1 MKKSRWGALTAVVAV
16 GALAL
21 TGCTS
26 SGGGTDSSSA
36 PKGGTVT
43 MAIVND
49 LTSLNSNTPQG
60 NLDTN
65 GQYQYLTVDGFL
77 YPDNN
82 FNIVDNT
89 SFGTFEKVS
98 DDPLTVKYTLNKDLK
113 WSDGEPITADDMVLA
128 WAIASGHYDDATTDA
143 DGNVTSGTQYF
154 QIAGSTAGIDSTD
167 FPEVSDDNLSMTL
180 TYSEPYVD
188 WDLGFGVGQTGLAQ
202 PAHIVAKK
210 AGLDSAADLTALLKS
225 LPKGDA
231 SAPAAPNAELK
242 AAADFVNTG
251 YDITSFP
258 TDKDLLVSSGPWVL
272 SAWTPGQSLTFE
284 HNPNYKGDLA
294 PKIDK
299 LVMRVIGDAAAQ
311 VTALQNGEVDL
322 VYPQA
327 SADTKKSLEAVSG
340 AEVLAGD
347 QVSYDHLDLN
357 FGSEVFSDATVR
369 EAFLLTVPRQQILDA
384 IVTPVNPDAKVLD
397 SQLWLPNQDAYATTI
412 AQNGSAEFDPS
423 KADDNIAKAKELLAG
438 KTPTV
443 KILYNT
449 KNPNRV
455 DEFQAIQ
462 AAAAKAGFNVVDGG
476 DPEWSTLLAAGNYD
490 ASLFGWISP
499 GIGTAQIPQ
508 LFTTDGGG
516 NYNRFT
522 AANDQALATQT
533 TTDPDE
539 LEKLMLEI
547 DKIAFTEGY
556 GLPLFQ
562 LPGIYGVSSK
572 LEGVKYMGN
581 QTGPIWNNWEWSVRT
596 STNTK

>member
-1 MKKSRWGALTAVVAV
+1 LKKSRWGALAAVTAA

-21 TGCTS
+21 TGCTA
-26 SGGGTDSSSA
+26 SGGGNATNAA
-36 PKGGTVT
+36 PTGGTVT

-65 GQYQYLTVDGFL
+65 GQYQYLTAGGFL
-77 YPDNN
+77 YPDNS
-82 FNIVDNT
+82 FNIVKDE
-89 SFGTFEKVS
+89 SFGTFEKTS

-113 WSDGEPITADDMVLA
+113 WSDGEPITADDMVLG
-128 WAIASGHYDDATTDA
+128 WAIGSGYYDSATTDA

-154 QIAGSTAGIDSTD
+154 QLAGSTAGLDSTS
-167 FPEVSDDNLSMTL
+167 FPVVGDDNRSITL
-180 TYSEPYVD
+180 TYAKPYVD
-188 WDLGFGVGQTGLAQ
+188 WDILFGVGQGGLTT
-202 PAHIVAKK
+202 PAHVVAKK
-210 AGLDSAADLTALLKS
+210 AGLASAADLTALLKS
-225 LPKGDA
+225 LPHGDK
-231 SAPAAPNAELK
+231 SAPAAANDTLK
-242 AAADFVNTG
+242 KAADFVNTG

-284 HNPNYKGDLA
+284 HNPNYKGALA

-340 AEVLAGD
+340 AQVMTGD

-357 FGSEVFSDATVR
+357 FGSEVFKDPTVR
-369 EAFLLTVPRQQILDA
+369 EAFLLTIPRQQILDA

-397 SQLWLPNQDAYATTI
+397 SQLWLPSQSEYATTV
-412 AQNGSAEFDPS
+412 AQNGSDKYDPS
-423 KADDNIAKAKELLAG
+423 KLDANVAKAKELLAG

-462 AAAAKAGFNVVDGG
+462 SSAAKAGFQVVDGG
-476 DPEWSTLLAAGNYD
+476 DPKWSTLLSAGNYD

-499 GIGTAQIPQ
+499 GIGTAQLPQ
-508 LFTTDGGG
+508 LFSTDGGG
-516 NYNRFT
+516 NYNKFT
-522 AANDQALATQT
+522 AANDDAIATQT
-533 TTDPDE
+533 TLDKDKLTQ
-539 LEKLMLEI
+539 LMLSI
-547 DKIAFTEGY
+547 DKTAFTEGY

-562 LPGIYGVSSK
+562 APGIYGVASK
-572 LEGVKYMGN
+572 LDGVKYMGN
-581 QTGPIWNNWEWSVRT
+581 QTGPIWNNWEWSVKQ

>member
-1 MKKSRWGALTAVVAV
+1 MKKSRLGALTAVVVA

-21 TGCTS
+21 AGCTS
-26 SGGGTDSSSA
+26 SGGGSTSTPRS
-36 PKGGTVT
+36 GGTVT

-49 LTSLNSNTPQG
+49 LTSLNYNTPQG

-65 GQYQYLTVDGFL
+65 GQVSYLTTGAFL

-82 FNIVDNT
+82 FNVVADT
-89 SFGTFEKVS
+89 SFGTYEKTS
-98 DDPLTVKYTLNKDLK
+98 DDPLTVKYTLKSGLK

-128 WAIASGHYDDATTDA
+128 WAIASGHYDDATLDA
-143 DGNVTSGTQYF
+143 EGNVTAGTQYF
-154 QIAGSTAGIDSTD
+154 SIAGSTAGIDSTA
-167 FPEVSDDNLSMTL
+167 FPTVGDDNTSITL
-180 TYSEPYVD
+180 VYSEPYVD
-188 WDLGFGVGQTGLAQ
+188 WNIFSPIAQ

-210 AGLDSAADLTALLKS
+210 AGLSSAADLTKLLEG
-225 LPKGDA
+225 LPKGDPKAPVAANETLKKA
-231 SAPAAPNAELK
+231 SE
-242 AAADFVNTG
+242 FVNTG

-258 TDKDLLVSSGPWVL
+258 TDTDLLVSSGPWVL
-272 SAWTPGQSLTFE
+272 SAWTPGQSLEFTV
-284 HNPNYKGDLA
+284 NPNYTGDHA

-327 SADTKKSLEAVSG
+327 SADTKKSLEGVTG
-340 AEVLAGD
+340 ATVLTGD

-357 FGSEVFSDATVR
+357 FGSSVFSDKTVR
-369 EAFLLTVPRQQILDA
+369 EAFLLTIPRQQILDA

-397 SQLWLPNQDAYATTI
+397 SQLWLPNQDGYSDTI
-412 AQNGSAEFDPS
+412 AQNGSDAYDPA

-476 DPEWSTLLAAGNYD
+476 DPKWSTLLAAGNYD

-516 NYNRFT
+516 NYNKFT
-522 AANDQALATQT
+522 AANDDALATQT
-533 TTDPDE
+533 TLDQGKLKD
-539 LEKLMLEI
+539 LMLAI
-547 DKIAFTEGY
+547 DKTAFTEGY

-562 LPGIYGVSSK
+562 LPGVYGVGSK
-572 LEGVKYMGN
+572 LEGVQYMGN
-581 QTGPIWNNWEWSVRT
+581 QTGPVWNNWEWSVKQ
-596 STNTK
+596 STNSK

>member
-1 MKKSRWGALTAVVAV
+1 
-16 GALAL
+16 
-21 TGCTS
+21 
-26 SGGGTDSSSA
+26 
-36 PKGGTVT
+36 

-65 GQYQYLTVDGFL
+65 GQYQYLTADGFL
-77 YPDNN
+77 YPDNS
-82 FNIVDNT
+82 FNVVKNT
-89 SFGTFEKVS
+89 SFGTFEKTS

-113 WSDGEPITADDMVLA
+113 WSDGEPITADDLVLS
-128 WAIASGHYDDATTDA
+128 WAIGSGYYDSATTDA

-154 QIAGSTAGIDSTD
+154 QLAGSTAGLDSTG
-167 FPEVSDDNLSMTL
+167 FPQVGDDNHSITL
-180 TYSEPYVD
+180 TYAKPYVD
-188 WDLGFGVGQTGLAQ
+188 WDILFGIGQSGLTT
-202 PAHIVAKK
+202 PAHVVAKK
-210 AGLDSAADLTALLKS
+210 AGLSSAADLTSHLEK
-225 LPKGDA
+225 LPRGDKA
-231 SAPAAPNAELK
+231 APAATDETLK
-242 AAADFVNTG
+242 KAADFVNTG

-340 AEVLAGD
+340 AQVLTGD

-357 FGSEVFSDATVR
+357 FGSDVFKDATVR

-397 SQLWLPNQDAYATTI
+397 SQLWLPNQSDYATTVK
-412 AQNGSAEFDPS
+412 QNGSDKFDPS

-462 AAAAKAGFNVVDGG
+462 SAAAKAGFQVVDGG
-476 DPEWSTLLAAGNYD
+476 DPKWSTLLSAGNYD

-508 LFTTDGGG
+508 VFATGGGG
-516 NYNRFT
+516 NYNKFT
-522 AANDQALATQT
+522 AANDNAVASQT
-533 TTDPDE
+533 TLDKGKLTD
-539 LEKLMLEI
+539 LMLAI
-547 DKIAFTEGY
+547 DKTAFSEGY

-562 LPGIYGVSSK
+562 APGIYGVSSK
-572 LEGVKYMGN
+572 VDGIKYMGN
-581 QTGPIWNNWEWSVRT
+581 QTGPVWNNWEWSVKQ
-596 STNTK
+596 SSNTK